1 MQQPATTPERD
12 IRPGRTFRVALAAAL
27 GAGVALSFAPLGH
40 ALWQLGGLILFFGL
54 LWRAAE
60 HGAGARDGALLGF
73 AFGMGCFTVGVSWL
87 YISMHDYGGMPAPL
101 AAGALLLF
109 CAYLAL
115 FHAVVCSIALAVWR
129 SDRPWAAVAGSA
141 GLWTLGELLR
151 GWLFTGFPWLS
162 IGYGQVDGV
171 FASLAPWLGVHGV
184 SLFAVLC
191 ASGVGL
197 VLARLP
203 RPDRKGLAS
212 GLACGAIAFG
222 LAIGASGWEPPE
234 SDSGSLRV
242 RLVQG
247 NVPQELKFDPQRS
260 RAAMIDYTLA
270 VDASKSDLTV
280 FPETAWTIPWSQTPG
295 EIAQSLLE
303 RIAATGGL
311 VAIGK
316 PIVDRSDHREQN
328 RWSITNSVAV
338 IAPSEGTAAAR
349 SPGVEVARYD
359 KRHLVPF
366 GEFVP
371 WGFRWF
377 VELMNIPLG
386 EFQRG
391 APDQPLLAVRQ
402 ERVAFNICYEDLFG
416 HELAQQVRQ
425 GATVLINATNI
436 GWFGRSHALGQHL
449 QIARMRSIELS
460 RPMLRATNTGVT
472 AAIDHRGRVTAR
484 LPDHQRGA
492 LIATVVGQ
500 KTLTPFARLGQWPVT
515 GLAALLAAI
524 GWFAGTRR
532 GERGRNR

>member
-1 MQQPATTPERD
+1 MPPRATTPERGT
-12 IRPGRTFRVALAAAL
+12 PSGRGLRVALAALL
-27 GAGVALSFAPLGH
+27 GGGVALGFAPLGH
-40 ALWQLGGLILFFGL
+40 ALWQLCGLILFFAL
-54 LWRAAE
+54 LWKAARQ
-60 HGAGARDGALLGF
+60 GAGARDGAMLGF

-101 AAGALLLF
+101 AAAALLLF
-109 CAYLAL
+109 CAYLAS
-115 FHAVVCSIALAVWR
+115 FHAIVCSIALAAWR
-129 SDRPWAAVAGSA
+129 IDRPWAGVVGSV

-162 IGYGQVDGV
+162 IGYGQVDGP

-184 SLFAVLC
+184 SLVTVLF
-191 ASGVGL
+191 ASGLGL

-203 RPDRKGLAS
+203 RPDRAGLAS
-212 GLACGAIAFG
+212 GLVCCA
-222 LAIGASGWEPPE
+222 LAIGLALSAAWWAPPD

-247 NVPQELKFDPQRS
+247 NVPQELKFDSERS
-260 RAAMIDYTLA
+260 RTAMVDYMLA
-270 VDASKSDLTV
+270 VDESKTDLTV
-280 FPETAWTIPWSQTPG
+280 FPETAWTIPWSQTPRD
-295 EIAQSLLE
+295 IAQALLD
-303 RIAATGGL
+303 RVAGTGGL

-316 PIVDRSDHREQN
+316 PIVDRSAQAEQG

-338 IAPSEGTAAAR
+338 IAPTEGM
-349 SPGVEVARYD
+349 PGVRAWGQEVARYD

-377 VELMNIPLG
+377 VDLMNIPLG

-472 AAIDHRGRVTAR
+472 AAIDHRGRVTAQLLNHR
-484 LPDHQRGA
+484 RDV
-492 LIATVVGQ
+492 LIASVIGQ
-500 KTLTPFARLGQWPVT
+500 TTMTPFARLGQWPVT
-515 GLAALLAAI
+515 GLAMLLAAI
-524 GWFAGTRR
+524 GWFAGARG
-532 GERGRNR
+532 GERRRNR